1 MSSFVWMRVLES
13 AAERYD
19 RGVRWLSG
27 GRIDEV
33 YARVAELAAGA
44 APRSHP
50 QRVLD
55 VGCGTGGV
63 ALACA
68 ALGADVVGIDRDAGM
83 LAVARA
89 KALPA
94 GALGAVSWLELGAAE
109 IEDDFPA
116 ESFDAVTACLVF
128 SEMGAD
134 EQAYVLRAMYSRLV
148 RGGRVVVADEVE
160 PSSAASRA
168 LHRLRRLPAAALTYL
183 LTQTTTR
190 PAAGL
195 VDRLSAA
202 GFVSIE
208 EERRWGD
215 SFAIAWG
222 DVPLAESS
230 DGEGR
235 APRERKGPRR
245 EPTG

>member
-33 YARVAELAAGA
+33 YARVAELAVGGA
-44 APRSHP
+44 SATRP

-68 ALGADVVGIDRDAGM
+68 ALGAEVVGIDRDAGM

-89 KALPA
+89 KALPP
-94 GALGAVSWLELGAAE
+94 GAVGTVSWLELGAAE
-109 IEDDFPA
+109 IEDRFPA
-116 ESFDAVTACLVF
+116 ERFDAVTACLVF
-128 SEMGAD
+128 SEMAGD
-134 EQAYVLRAMYSRLV
+134 EQAYVLRVARSRLV
-148 RGGRVVVADEVE
+148 RGGRVVLADEVE
-160 PSSAASRA
+160 PVNAASRA
-168 LHRLRRLPAAALTYL
+168 LYRLRRLPAAALTFL

-190 PAAGL
+190 PAAAL
-195 VDRLSAA
+195 ADRLAAA
-202 GFVSIE
+202 GFVSIT
-208 EERRWGD
+208 EERRWGGA
-215 SFAIAWG
+215 FAVVRG
-222 DVPLAESS
+222 EVP
-230 DGEGR
+230 
-235 APRERKGPRR
+235 
-245 EPTG
+245 